1 MIDLGLE
8 CLIVRQN
15 QWFQLSCR
23 AIGSM
28 HKEPLESYEVSLIF
42 LETQKQLS
50 WEMKYEKIKTLDSI
64 KKASLRHSK
73 ESEKNLNFEKM
84 I

>member
-1 MIDLGLE
+1 MIDHGLE
-8 CLIVRQN
+8 CLIMRQN
-15 QWFQLSCR
+15 QWFQPSCQP
-23 AIGSM
+23 IELM
-28 HKEPLESYEVSLIF
+28 HKKRLENYEVNSIF

-64 KKASLRHSK
+64 KNDSLRHSK